1 VAGFAVVFSFFASH
15 GFLPKEFFS
24 REIYDPHA
32 WYTRFSLYGNTGA
45 WGVLLIIYFFIFLY
59 WFLYFKPVIGKIA
72 FILLMILC
80 VNAILISGTKTAM
93 IGLIIGLIL
102 LMIREIKNFKLST
115 KMLIIAFIIVSSGMW
130 FLEQFATAEQKKAVY
145 RQLEDAY
152 IGTGFEGFE
161 RAYQETSLG
170 SRFDHWIR
178 FGDAIKEEPELL
190 VLGRGWHRRGVYET
204 GSSLHDDLLT
214 AIHDM
219 GILGGVFV
227 IWLYFSMFHQFI
239 IKKGQIISTKETK
252 LLHSIMQILV
262 LLIILSSFIG
272 ENLTFYWGIDVQFPL
287 MIMTMAVVW
296 KYINSV
302 RERVQNAFL

>member
-1 VAGFAVVFSFFASH
+1 
-15 GFLPKEFFS
+15 
-24 REIYDPHA
+24 
-32 WYTRFSLYGNTGA
+32 
-45 WGVLLIIYFFIFLY
+45 
-59 WFLYFKPVIGKIA
+59 
-72 FILLMILC
+72 
-80 VNAILISGTKTAM
+80 
-93 IGLIIGLIL
+93 
-102 LMIREIKNFKLST
+102 
-115 KMLIIAFIIVSSGMW
+115 MW